1 MRSLGFFFK
10 VQWCGC
16 KLLINVDQAPD
27 RVRESL
33 LSILMAA
40 RMLSVE
46 RMTEVIGSS
55 PKCRRQAKVSP
66 GIVLLAGQKG

>member
-1 MRSLGFFFK
+1 M
-10 VQWCGC
+10 VQWCRC
-16 KLLINVDQAPD
+16 KLLIIVDQAPD

-33 LSILMAA
+33 LSILTAA

-55 PKCRRQAKVSP
+55 PKCSRQAKVSP